1 MSKDNHQQSVG
12 GQGATDG
19 LSGAEHSGTE
29 GADRGQGINK
39 GAEGGLHGK
48 GGQRSDGMAGEHGG
62 NPHDG
67 HVPQGGTTATDSGA
81 DNATT

>member
-29 GADRGQGINK
+29 GADSGQGINK
-39 GAEGGLHGK
+39 GAERGLHGR
-48 GGQRSDGMAGEHGG
+48 GGQHSDGTGGEHGG
-62 NPHDG
+62 DPHDG
-67 HVPQGGTTATDSGA
+67 HVPQDVATATGSGA
-81 DNATT
+81 DNAAT